1 MGVQSKIQ
9 NERALVG
16 KMWDSTK
23 ISFALVRNEVLGQKK
38 NMRTAA
44 LLGSTVCCTHREKRA
59 YIQKHI
65 SVNLFKML

>member
-38 NMRTAA
+38 EYEDSSFTGLNSV
-44 LLGSTVCCTHREKRA
+44 LHPQREKGLHTKA
-59 YIQKHI
+59 Y
-65 SVNLFKML
+65 

>member
-38 NMRTAA
+38 EYEDSSFTWLNSV
-44 LLGSTVCCTHREKRA
+44 LHPQREKGLHTKA
-59 YIQKHI
+59 Y
-65 SVNLFKML
+65 